1 MFIPLGKS
9 KINYNQLKLNKM
21 KKDFKVVR
29 IDKENDAKEQVELSY
44 AVNKLNELY
53 NNKAEELLLS
63 GLLLQNSF
71 AYYQIETI
79 N

>member
-1 MFIPLGKS
+1 MFVPLGKS

-21 KKDFKVVR
+21 KKDFKVIR

>member
-1 MFIPLGKS
+1 
-9 KINYNQLKLNKM
+9 M
-21 KKDFKVVR
+21 KKDFKVIR

-44 AVNKLNELY
+44 AVNKLNESY